1 MSARHCFVRFR
12 SGTVDTIWLG
22 DARAFLL
29 SVPGAPT
36 LVVDGI
42 CPHRG
47 GPLALGRYDA
57 ATQSLR
63 CPWHGQARSR
73 RQLCAAALPSIRAG
87 DAWTV
92 AIRQPMRA
100 DGASAS
106 PDAGPILCFR
116 RDHLEVGNSA
126 AGVVGNPV

>member
-1 MSARHCFVRFR
+1 MSVGHCFVRFR

-22 DARAFLL
+22 NARAFLL
-29 SVPGAPT
+29 STPGAPA

-57 ATQSLR
+57 VTQSLR
-63 CPWHGQARSR
+63 CPWHGQARSH

-92 AIRQPMRA
+92 AIPRPMAA
-100 DGASAS
+100 DAASAS
-106 PDAGPILCFR
+106 PDTAPILCFR
-116 RDHLEVGNSA
+116 RDHLEVGASA
-126 AGVVGNPV
+126 VGAVANPV

>member
-1 MSARHCFVRFR
+1 MSARHCFVRFQ

-22 DARAFLL
+22 NARAFLL
-29 SVPGAPT
+29 SAPGAPT
-36 LVVDGI
+36 LVVDAI

-63 CPWHGQARSR
+63 CPWHGQARSH

-92 AIRQPMRA
+92 AIPRPRAA
-100 DGASAS
+100 DGDSAS
-106 PDAGPILCFR
+106 PDSAPVLCFR
-116 RDHLEVGNSA
+116 RDHL
-126 AGVVGNPV
+126 VVGPGAVGADSDRV